1 MAASVSCNFGGKSV
15 GYSTIVWNWT
25 KSMNEKYANE
35 KQWNE
40 KYTNEKKVY
49 KWKVYE

>member
-15 GYSTIVWNWT
+15 GYSTIAWNWT

-35 KQWNE
+35 KHENE
-40 KYTNEKKVY
+40 KYTTEKNVY
-49 KWKVYE
+49 K

>member
-1 MAASVSCNFGGKSV
+1 MAASVSCSFGGKSV

-35 KQWNE
+35 KHGNE
-40 KYTNEKKVY
+40 KYTTEKNVY
-49 KWKVYE
+49 K